1 MTPNNR
7 VLYGCRM
14 TLREY
19 RGKYRLTLDQLSE
32 STGITK
38 ATLSNLECGGGCRLK
53 TAAVIVSVTKGEV
66 SYEDLLVD
74 PANGKA
80 EDAGGN
86 GNGAQ
91 KAG

>member
-1 MTPNNR
+1 
-7 VLYGCRM
+7 M

-19 RGKYRLTLDQLSE
+19 RTVYHISLDDLAE
-32 STGITK
+32 KTGITK

-53 TAAVIVSVTKGEV
+53 TAATIVAFTKGEV

-74 PANGKA
+74 PA
-80 EDAGGN
+80 AGQKDEN
-86 GNGAQ
+86 GNGEQ

>member
-1 MTPNNR
+1 
-7 VLYGCRM
+7 M

-19 RGKYRLTLDQLSE
+19 RAKYRLTLDQLSE

-38 ATLSNLECGGGCRLK
+38 ATLSNLECGCGCRLK
-53 TAAVIVSVTKGEV
+53 TAAAIVSITKGEV

-80 EDAGGN
+80 DDTGGN